1 MEKGRG
7 MVLSLRKGAI
17 AMDYN
22 DKMNFNF
29 EPSDGYEPQPR
40 YTAPQQEPAPQQK
53 PERGLMDKKTFKRL
67 AALMIAVALVAGVG
81 GTLITSAIQS
91 ISQKNAEEMTPAM
104 SEQEVPAEE
113 PTGEDAE
120 TAKGEDKGSY
130 QLVSAPL
137 PESLLTNV
145 GDKSLTP
152 AQVYELNVGAVV
164 GIRTEATTNVFGQVA
179 AISSS
184 GTGFVLT
191 EDGYIVTNRHVVA
204 EANSVSVAM
213 YDGTEYDA
221 EVIGADEM
229 NDVALLK
236 IEAEG
241 LQTVTIGDTDDIVV
255 GEEVIAIGNPLGE
268 LTFTM
273 TQGYISALDRSIN
286 TDGTPINMMQ
296 TDAAINSGN
305 SGGGMFNVAG
315 ELIGIPSMKY
325 TGSAYSSA
333 SVEGIGMAIPINEAK
348 DLINDVLA
356 GKGNVQSTPDTSG
369 SSVSSGSRPRLGV
382 TVQNVNSSNY
392 AVANGLLPVG
402 AYVAEVEAGSP
413 AENAGI
419 QVGDIIV
426 DVDGNVIKS
435 ITELTNYLSGKAEN
449 DQVEVKVY
457 RVEGGLN
464 NVEDYQNMP
473 DGDYIDLTV
482 TLAILDDVKG

>member
-1 MEKGRG
+1 MRNQSMKKNLFAYVAIAL
-7 MVLSLRKGAI
+7 VLSMVIVTGAVLKQPSTAGAEAVTVTENATVVTSPFTAAVQKVHDSVVGVNNYTTYTPRNNYSYGFGFGYGYGYGNGSDDGISGGQSRQVLQGSGSGVVVAKGYVLTNYHVVEDAS
-17 AMDYN
+17 MLEVTTD
-22 DKMNFNF
+22 DKVY
-29 EPSDGYEPQPR
+29 SAQ
-40 YTAPQQEPAPQQK
+40 
-53 PERGLMDKKTFKRL
+53 LMGIDESKD
-67 AALMIAVALVAGVG
+67 IAVMYVDGLD
-81 GTLITSAIQS
+81 L
-91 ISQKNAEEMTPAM
+91 
-104 SEQEVPAEE
+104 E
-113 PTGEDAE
+113 PVVLGDS
-120 TAKGEDKGSY
+120 D
-130 QLVSAPL
+130 QLQ
-137 PESLLTNV
+137 V
-145 GDKSLTP
+145 GDW
-152 AQVYELNVGAVV
+152 
-164 GIRTEATTNVFGQVA
+164 
-179 AISSS
+179 AIC
-184 GTGFVLT
+184 
-191 EDGYIVTNRHVVA
+191 
-204 EANSVSVAM
+204 
-213 YDGTEYDA
+213 
-221 EVIGADEM
+221 
-229 NDVALLK
+229 
-236 IEAEG
+236 
-241 LQTVTIGDTDDIVV
+241 
-255 GEEVIAIGNPLGE
+255 IGNPLS
-268 LTFTM
+268 FTG
-273 TQGYISALDRSIN
+273 TTTVGVISALNRSVSGNSTDAYGKRTTN
-286 TDGTPINMMQ
+286 TMIQ

>member
-1 MEKGRG
+1 MRNQSMKKNLFAYVAIAL
-7 MVLSLRKGAI
+7 VLSMVIVTGAVLKQPSTAGAEAVTVTENATVVTSPFTAAVQKVHDSVVGVNNYTTYTTRNNYSFGFGFGYGYGNGSDNGISGGQSRQVLQGSGSGVVVAKGYVLTNYHVVEDASTLEVTT
-17 AMDYN
+17 D
-22 DKMNFNF
+22 DKV
-29 EPSDGYEPQPR
+29 Y
-40 YTAPQQEPAPQQK
+40 PAQ
-53 PERGLMDKKTFKRL
+53 LMGIDESKD
-67 AALMIAVALVAGVG
+67 IAVMYVDGLD
-81 GTLITSAIQS
+81 L
-91 ISQKNAEEMTPAM
+91 
-104 SEQEVPAEE
+104 E
-113 PTGEDAE
+113 PVVLGDS
-120 TAKGEDKGSY
+120 D
-130 QLVSAPL
+130 QLQ
-137 PESLLTNV
+137 V
-145 GDKSLTP
+145 GDW
-152 AQVYELNVGAVV
+152 
-164 GIRTEATTNVFGQVA
+164 
-179 AISSS
+179 AIC
-184 GTGFVLT
+184 
-191 EDGYIVTNRHVVA
+191 
-204 EANSVSVAM
+204 
-213 YDGTEYDA
+213 
-221 EVIGADEM
+221 
-229 NDVALLK
+229 
-236 IEAEG
+236 
-241 LQTVTIGDTDDIVV
+241 
-255 GEEVIAIGNPLGE
+255 IGNPLS
-268 LTFTM
+268 FTG
-273 TQGYISALDRSIN
+273 TTTVGVISALNRAVSGNSTDAYGKRTTN
-286 TDGTPINMMQ
+286 TMIQ

-356 GKGNVQSTPDTSG
+356 GKGNVQSTPDTSS

-413 AENAGI
+413 AESAGI

-473 DGDYIDLTV
+473 DGEYIDLTV